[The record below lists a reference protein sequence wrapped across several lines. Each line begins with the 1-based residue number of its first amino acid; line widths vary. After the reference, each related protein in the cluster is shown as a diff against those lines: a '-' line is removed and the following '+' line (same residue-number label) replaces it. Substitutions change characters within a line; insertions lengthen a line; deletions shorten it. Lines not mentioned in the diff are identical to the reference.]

1 MNTNSMNKCKTQNHS
16 LKNLNC
22 MTVKQ
27 YKKHFVGV
35 NAEDKQKVKEVN
47 FPTNSIRELN
57 CSLNILRAK
66 ENKSH

>member
-1 MNTNSMNKCKTQNHS
+1 MSD
-16 LKNLNC
+16 
-22 MTVKQ
+22 KQ
-27 YKKHFVGV
+27 YKKHFVEV
-35 NAEDKQKVKEVN
+35 NVEEQQKVKEVN

>member
-1 MNTNSMNKCKTQNHS
+1 
-16 LKNLNC
+16 

-57 CSLNILRAK
+57 CSLNILNAK